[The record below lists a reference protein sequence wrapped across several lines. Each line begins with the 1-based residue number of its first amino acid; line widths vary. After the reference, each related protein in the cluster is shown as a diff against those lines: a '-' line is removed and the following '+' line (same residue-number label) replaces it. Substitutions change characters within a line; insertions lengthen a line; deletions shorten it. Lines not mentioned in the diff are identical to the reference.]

1 MTYLRAV
8 DVPFQ
13 RQWDK
18 DSRLPLPDPGTAPGN
33 CGPTAVEQVAEYYVG
48 AADKPDYGI
57 FRTRRLGNSNLKL
70 STTVQEQKN
79 MLVKRGVPCS
89 IKRPTVAELHK
100 IVASGR
106 PVIIGVDMHKVPRS
120 IRGHDFGDDL
130 KRTAFH
136 AITLRDEDPGIFDVA
151 DGNFNQTNRPD
162 PTNGHRR
169 YPDWVLQNAYWNAGR
184 TAIVPT
190 YPKKPIPAPAPTP
203 SPTPP
208 SSNTQADGDPFPMRF
223 RDFEG
228 ERTVRTGKPL
238 RKGATVSSGSY
249 RGAHA
254 GERFFFLGRIEKA
267 DLPLSEREY
276 GDVFFTKLYHVNGY
290 HLAYVKAVDLF

>member
-57 FRTRRLGNSNLKL
+57 FRTRRLANFDNQL
-70 STTVQEQKN
+70 STSVNEQKT
-79 MLVKRGVPCS
+79 MLSKRGVPCTLQ
-89 IKRPTVAELHK
+89 RPTVAELHK

-106 PVIIGVDMHKVPRS
+106 PVIIGLDMSRVPLVVAGHLF
-120 IRGHDFGDDL
+120 RG
-130 KRTAFH
+130 KH
-136 AITLRDEDPGIFDVA
+136 AITLRLSLPGTFDVA
-151 DGNFNQTNRPD
+151 DPNFNDTYRKD
-162 PTNGHRR
+162 PTNGHRI
-169 YPDWVLQNAYWNAGR
+169 YPDWVLQGAYWDAGMW
-184 TAIVPT
+184 AIVPT
-190 YPKKPIPAPAPTP
+190 YAKKPAPAPSPAPGP
-203 SPTPP
+203 SPIPGE
-208 SSNTQADGDPFPMRF
+208 NTQADGDPFPMRF

-238 RKGATVSSGSY
+238 RKGATVASGSY

-267 DLPLSEREY
+267 DLPVSERSY

>member
-8 DVPFQ
+8 DVPLQ

-48 AADKPDYGI
+48 AADKPDFGI
-57 FRTRRLGNSNLKL
+57 FRTRRLATTSLKL
-70 STTVQEQKN
+70 STSVTEQKT

-89 IKRPTVAELHK
+89 LQRPTVAELHK

-106 PVIIGVDMHKVPRS
+106 PVIIGLDMSRVP
-120 IRGHDFGDDL
+120 ITVAGHPFRG
-130 KRTAFH
+130 KH
-136 AITLRDEDPGIFDVA
+136 AVTLRLSLPGTFDCADP
-151 DGNFNQTNRPD
+151 NFNDTYRKD
-162 PTNGHRR
+162 PTNGHRI
-169 YPDWVLQNAYWNAGR
+169 YPDWVLQGAYYNAGMW
-184 TAIVPT
+184 AIVPT
-190 YPKKPIPAPAPTP
+190 YPKKLPTPVPTP
-203 SPTPP
+203 SPSPVP
-208 SSNTQADGDPFPMRF
+208 GGNTQADGDPFPMRF
-223 RDFEG
+223 RDFDA

-238 RKGATVSSGSY
+238 RKGALTSSGSY

-254 GERFFFLGRIEKA
+254 QERFNFIGRIEKA
-267 DLPLSEREY
+267 DLPVSEAAY